1 MPRPLCVS
9 PVERVAQD
17 NCVSEFC
24 CVPQVTAFLLFMSRH
39 LAGDIFC
46 GAVTGSMGTVDA

>member
-24 CVPQVTAFLLFMSRH
+24 CVPQVTVFLLLMSRH
-39 LAGDIFC
+39 LVEDNCC
-46 GAVTGSMGTVDA
+46 GVVTGYMGTVDA